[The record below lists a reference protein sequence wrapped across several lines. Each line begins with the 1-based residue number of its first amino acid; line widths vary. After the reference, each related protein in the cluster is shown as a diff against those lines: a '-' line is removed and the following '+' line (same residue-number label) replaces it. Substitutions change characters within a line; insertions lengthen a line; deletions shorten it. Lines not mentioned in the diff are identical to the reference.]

1 MASSQASQSL
11 KKKDNIIDGRLFSRS
26 TVLDRIKSETEDVD
40 TMEDIISRLEQQNLH
55 RLGRTQTNVYDE
67 QIVEDFFRDASVKLF
82 SHNHGGGV
90 SKISATVKGVQ
101 ICLDSAL
108 LSTMFGLS
116 SKGLTMEEIE
126 TFGSEEL
133 LTAYWGLFTGKS
145 SNTDVHPSCNKK
157 KFCLPFMYLHD
168 FCCRIIENR
177 TGAFESCTNLRFRM
191 MIAIL
196 YGQLV
201 NWCQVVLKRLSE
213 EVLKPSSQ
221 KKSFGLLLNNI
232 LSKSGVPQSRNAKKI
247 GSGKFIGGSKPT
259 AFNRA
264 GPFANR
270 PFLRTMP
277 TLKKELE
284 RSTAGEESSKKR
296 KRSISDSMSSLTE
309 KKKQK
314 KAAKPTAQPADQQA
328 QSATT
333 VEAQSASAP
342 VPPEQTANMDDHHIF
357 AGLANL
363 NESTA
368 HLESIISSPV
378 RAPIPEQDPDLTRVP
393 SPIRIPSPNRVPTP
407 VRDPSPIQAPTP
419 VEDPNPTV
427 NPIPVRS
434 PSPHDSSFSEQIEQA
449 FARFVK
455 WKSYRTAPYDILL
468 SWHELRDEEQF
479 VLEVTDSKDILL
491 LLQWDNLQCKE
502 LIFSH
507 YLDQNS
513 RLNEQGQARTV
524 PPVQPSA
531 AHEESSQAI
540 PHEDSGPLPE
550 QATAERQQDPTP
562 VTLSSEPEELHHP
575 AASSSSSTRLPDSPR
590 TKARKEQLNSL
601 GRQSVFLQDAVET
614 LCNVGKEMDWLNLTA
629 KEEMESVKGEL
640 FRIAEVLR
648 TLPQD
653 LKEAFATF
661 EQLEEQNLLEEQSKL
676 RVVESKTVAVLEH
689 TDSRISDHDA
699 KIKNMSKFI
708 ISLDE
713 KLAKFEEQ
721 QENVLKVLRHI
732 DHTVSELN
740 ARKGENEDNHDANR
754 ESARR
759 SQDHGSRSEHE
770 SSRMSSSRH

>member
-11 KKKDNIIDGRLFSRS
+11 KKRDHIIDGRLFSRS
-26 TVLDRIKSETEDVD
+26 IVLDRIKSETEDVD
-40 TMEDIISRLEQQNLH
+40 TMEDIISKLEQQNLP
-55 RLGRTQTNVYDE
+55 RLGRTQTNFYDE
-67 QIVEDFFRDASVKLF
+67 QIVEDFFRDALVKLF

-90 SKISATVKGVQ
+90 SKISATVKAVQ
-101 ICLDSAL
+101 ICLDTAL
-108 LSTMFGLS
+108 LSTMFGLP
-116 SKGLTMEEIE
+116 SKGLTMEEVE

-133 LTAYWGLFTGKS
+133 LTAYWGLFTGKI

-196 YGQLV
+196 YGQPV

-232 LSKSGVPQSRNAKKI
+232 LSKSGVPQSRNAKNI
-247 GSGKFIGGSKPT
+247 GSGKYIGGSKPT

-270 PFLRTMP
+270 PFLSTMP

-284 RSTAGEESSKKR
+284 RSAAREESSRKR
-296 KRSISDSMSSLTE
+296 KRSVSDSMSSLTE

-342 VPPEQTANMDDHHIF
+342 VPPEQTANMNDHHIF

-363 NESTA
+363 NESAA

-407 VRDPSPIQAPTP
+407 VRDPSPIQAPIP
-419 VEDPNPTV
+419 VEDPNPTA

-434 PSPHDSSFSEQIEQA
+434 PSPQVPSFSEQIEQA

-468 SWHELRDEEQF
+468 SWPELRDEEQF
-479 VLEVTDSKDILL
+479 VLEVTDSKGILL
-491 LLQWDNLQCKE
+491 LLQWDNQHCKE

-507 YLDQNS
+507 YHDLNS

-524 PPVQPSA
+524 PP
-531 AHEESSQAI
+531 
-540 PHEDSGPLPE
+540 
-550 QATAERQQDPTP
+550 ATAERQQDPTP

-575 AASSSSSTRLPDSPR
+575 VASSSSTRLPDSPR
-590 TKARKEQLNSL
+590 TKARKEHLNSL
-601 GRQSVFLQDAVET
+601 GRQSIFLQDAVET
-614 LCNVGKEMDWLNLTA
+614 LYNVGKEMDWLNLTA

-640 FRIAEVLR
+640 FRIAEVFR

-661 EQLEEQNLLEEQSKL
+661 EQLEEQNLLEEQLKL
-676 RVVESKTVAVLEH
+676 RVVESKTVAVLEY
-689 TDSRISDHDA
+689 TDS
-699 KIKNMSKFI
+699 
-708 ISLDE
+708 
-713 KLAKFEEQ
+713 
-721 QENVLKVLRHI
+721 
-732 DHTVSELN
+732 
-740 ARKGENEDNHDANR
+740 
-754 ESARR
+754 
-759 SQDHGSRSEHE
+759 
-770 SSRMSSSRH
+770 

>member
-11 KKKDNIIDGRLFSRS
+11 KKRDHIIDGRLFSRS
-26 TVLDRIKSETEDVD
+26 TVLDRIQSESEDVD
-40 TMEDIISRLEQQNLH
+40 TMEAIISKLEHQNLH
-55 RLGRTQTNVYDE
+55 RLGRTQTNLYDE
-67 QIVEDFFRDASVKLF
+67 EIVEDFFRDASVKLF
-82 SHNHGGGV
+82 SRNHGGGV
-90 SKISATVKGVQ
+90 SEVSATVKGVQ
-101 ICLDSAL
+101 ICINSAL
-108 LSTMFGLS
+108 LSTMFGLP
-116 SKGLTMEEIE
+116 SKGLTMEELE

-133 LTAYWGLFTGKS
+133 LAAYWGLFTGKS

-177 TGAFESCTNLRFRM
+177 TGAFESCTNLRFGM

-196 YGQLV
+196 YGQKV
-201 NWCQVVLKRLSE
+201 NWCQIVLKRLSE
-213 EVLKPSSQ
+213 EVMKSSSQ

-232 LSKSGVPQSRNAKKI
+232 LSRSGVPQSRNAKKI
-247 GSGKFIGGSKPT
+247 GSGKYIGGFKPT

-264 GPFANR
+264 GLFANR
-270 PFLRTMP
+270 PFLSRMP
-277 TLKKELE
+277 TLKREQE
-284 RSTAGEESSKKR
+284 RSAAREESSRKR
-296 KRSISDSMSSLTE
+296 KRSVSDSMSSLTE

-314 KAAKPTAQPADQQA
+314 KTAKPTAQPADQQA
-328 QSATT
+328 QSATAKS
-333 VEAQSASAP
+333 VSAP
-342 VPPEQTANMDDHHIF
+342 VPPEQTANMSDHHIF

-363 NESTA
+363 DESAA

-393 SPIRIPSPNRVPTP
+393 SPIRNPSPNRVPTP
-407 VRDPSPIQAPTP
+407 VRDPSPIQAPIP
-419 VEDPNPTV
+419 VEDPNPTA
-427 NPIPVRS
+427 NPIP
-434 PSPHDSSFSEQIEQA
+434 
-449 FARFVK
+449 
-455 WKSYRTAPYDILL
+455 
-468 SWHELRDEEQF
+468 LRDEEQF
-479 VLEVTDSKDILL
+479 VLEITDSKDILL
-491 LLQWDNLQCKE
+491 LIQWDNQQCKE

-531 AHEESSQAI
+531 AHGESSRAI

-562 VTLSSEPEELHHP
+562 VTLSSDSEELQH
-575 AASSSSSTRLPDSPR
+575 ATASSSTRNPDSPR

-601 GRQSVFLQDAVET
+601 GRQSVFLQDAVEA
-614 LCNVGKEMDWLNLTA
+614 LYKVGKEMDWLNLTA

-640 FRIAEVLR
+640 FRIAEVFR

-653 LKEAFATF
+653 LKEAFAKF

-676 RVVESKTVAVLEH
+676 RVVESKTVAVLEY

-699 KIKNMSKFI
+699 KINDMAKFI
-708 ISLDE
+708 NSLDE

-721 QENVLKVLRHI
+721 QENVLKILRNI

-740 ARKGENEDNHDANR
+740 ARKGENEGNHDANR

-759 SQDHGSRSEHE
+759 IQDHGSRSEHE

>member
-108 LSTMFGLS
+108 LSTMFGIS

-196 YGQLV
+196 YGQPV

-284 RSTAGEESSKKR
+284 RSTAGEETSKKR
-296 KRSISDSMSSLTE
+296 KRSVSDSMSSLTE

-314 KAAKPTAQPADQQA
+314 KAAIPTAQPADQQA
-328 QSATT
+328 QSAST
-333 VEAQSASAP
+333 VEAQFASAP

-363 NESTA
+363 NESAA

-407 VRDPSPIQAPTP
+407 ERDPSPIQAPIP
-419 VEDPNPTV
+419 VEDPNPTA

-468 SWHELRDEEQF
+468 SWPELRDEEQF

-491 LLQWDNLQCKE
+491 L
-502 LIFSH
+502 
-507 YLDQNS
+507 
-513 RLNEQGQARTV
+513 LNEQGQARTV

-575 AASSSSSTRLPDSPR
+575 AASSSTTRLPDSPR

-614 LCNVGKEMDWLNLTA
+614 LYNVGKEMDWLNLTA

-676 RVVESKTVAVLEH
+676 RVAESKTVAVLEH

-699 KIKNMSKFI
+699 KIKNMAKFI

>member
-1 MASSQASQSL
+1 
-11 KKKDNIIDGRLFSRS
+11 
-26 TVLDRIKSETEDVD
+26 
-40 TMEDIISRLEQQNLH
+40 
-55 RLGRTQTNVYDE
+55 
-67 QIVEDFFRDASVKLF
+67 
-82 SHNHGGGV
+82 
-90 SKISATVKGVQ
+90 
-101 ICLDSAL
+101 
-108 LSTMFGLS
+108 
-116 SKGLTMEEIE
+116 
-126 TFGSEEL
+126 
-133 LTAYWGLFTGKS
+133 
-145 SNTDVHPSCNKK
+145 
-157 KFCLPFMYLHD
+157 
-168 FCCRIIENR
+168 
-177 TGAFESCTNLRFRM
+177 
-191 MIAIL
+191 
-196 YGQLV
+196 
-201 NWCQVVLKRLSE
+201 
-213 EVLKPSSQ
+213 
-221 KKSFGLLLNNI
+221 
-232 LSKSGVPQSRNAKKI
+232 
-247 GSGKFIGGSKPT
+247 
-259 AFNRA
+259 
-264 GPFANR
+264 
-270 PFLRTMP
+270 
-277 TLKKELE
+277 
-284 RSTAGEESSKKR
+284 
-296 KRSISDSMSSLTE
+296 
-309 KKKQK
+309 
-314 KAAKPTAQPADQQA
+314 
-328 QSATT
+328 
-333 VEAQSASAP
+333 
-342 VPPEQTANMDDHHIF
+342 MDDHHIF

-363 NESTA
+363 NESAA

-407 VRDPSPIQAPTP
+407 VRDPSPIQAPIP
-419 VEDPNPTV
+419 VEDPNPTA

-434 PSPHDSSFSEQIEQA
+434 PSLQVSSFSEQIEQA

-491 LLQWDNLQCKE
+491 LLQWDNLHCKE

-575 AASSSSSTRLPDSPR
+575 AASSSSTRLPDSPR
-590 TKARKEQLNSL
+590 TKARKEHLNSL
-601 GRQSVFLQDAVET
+601 GRQSVFLQDVVET
-614 LCNVGKEMDWLNLTA
+614 LYNVGKEMDWLNLTA

-640 FRIAEVLR
+640 FRIAEVFR

-699 KIKNMSKFI
+699 KIKDMSKFI

-721 QENVLKVLRHI
+721 QENVLKVLRNI

>member
-1 MASSQASQSL
+1 MASSQVSQSL
-11 KKKDNIIDGRLFSRS
+11 KKKDNIIDGRLFSKS

-196 YGQLV
+196 YGQPV

-247 GSGKFIGGSKPT
+247 GSRKFIGGSKPT

-296 KRSISDSMSSLTE
+296 KRSVSDSMSSLTE

-333 VEAQSASAP
+333 FEAQSASAP

-363 NESTA
+363 NESAA

-407 VRDPSPIQAPTP
+407 ERDPSPIQAPIP
-419 VEDPNPTV
+419 VEDPNPTA

-434 PSPHDSSFSEQIEQA
+434 PSPLDSSFSEQIEQA

-468 SWHELRDEEQF
+468 SWPELRNEEQF

-507 YLDQNS
+507 YLDQDS
-513 RLNEQGQARTV
+513 RLNEQGQARNV

-531 AHEESSQAI
+531 AHEESFQAI

-575 AASSSSSTRLPDSPR
+575 AASSSTTRLPDSPR

-614 LCNVGKEMDWLNLTA
+614 LYNVGKEMDWLNLTA

-653 LKEAFATF
+653 LKEAFGTF

-676 RVVESKTVAVLEH
+676 RVAESKTVAVLEH

-699 KIKNMSKFI
+699 KIKNMAKFI

-740 ARKGENEDNHDANR
+740 ARKGENEDYHDANR

>member
-1 MASSQASQSL
+1 MASSQASQSQ
-11 KKKDNIIDGRLFSRS
+11 KKRDHIIDGRLFSRS

-55 RLGRTQTNVYDE
+55 RLGRTQTNFYDE

-108 LSTMFGLS
+108 LSTMFGLP
-116 SKGLTMEEIE
+116 SKGLTMEEVE
-126 TFGSEEL
+126 TFGSEKL

-196 YGQLV
+196 YGQPV

-213 EVLKPSSQ
+213 EVLKPPSQ

-247 GSGKFIGGSKPT
+247 GSGKYIGGSKPT
-259 AFNRA
+259 ASNRA

-270 PFLRTMP
+270 PFLSTMP

-284 RSTAGEESSKKR
+284 RSAAREESSRKR
-296 KRSISDSMSSLTE
+296 KRSVSDSMSSLTE

-314 KAAKPTAQPADQQA
+314 KAAKPTTQPADQQ
-328 QSATT
+328 
-333 VEAQSASAP
+333 
-342 VPPEQTANMDDHHIF
+342 QTANMDDHHIF

-363 NESTA
+363 NELAA
-368 HLESIISSPV
+368 HLKSIISSPV

-407 VRDPSPIQAPTP
+407 VRDPSLIQAPIP
-419 VEDPNPTV
+419 VEDPNPTA

-434 PSPHDSSFSEQIEQA
+434 PSLQVPSFSEQIEQA

-468 SWHELRDEEQF
+468 SWPELRDEEQF
-479 VLEVTDSKDILL
+479 VLKVTDSKDILL
-491 LLQWDNLQCKE
+491 LLQWDNLHCKE

-575 AASSSSSTRLPDSPR
+575 ASSSSTRLPDSPR

-601 GRQSVFLQDAVET
+601 GRQSVFLQDAVEA
-614 LCNVGKEMDWLNLTA
+614 LYNVGKEMDWLNLTA

-640 FRIAEVLR
+640 FRIAEVFR

-699 KIKNMSKFI
+699 KIKDMSKFI

-713 KLAKFEEQ
+713 KLAKFQEQ
-721 QENVLKVLRHI
+721 QENVLKVLRNI

>member
-1 MASSQASQSL
+1 
-11 KKKDNIIDGRLFSRS
+11 
-26 TVLDRIKSETEDVD
+26 
-40 TMEDIISRLEQQNLH
+40 
-55 RLGRTQTNVYDE
+55 
-67 QIVEDFFRDASVKLF
+67 
-82 SHNHGGGV
+82 
-90 SKISATVKGVQ
+90 
-101 ICLDSAL
+101 
-108 LSTMFGLS
+108 
-116 SKGLTMEEIE
+116 
-126 TFGSEEL
+126 
-133 LTAYWGLFTGKS
+133 
-145 SNTDVHPSCNKK
+145 
-157 KFCLPFMYLHD
+157 
-168 FCCRIIENR
+168 
-177 TGAFESCTNLRFRM
+177 
-191 MIAIL
+191 
-196 YGQLV
+196 
-201 NWCQVVLKRLSE
+201 
-213 EVLKPSSQ
+213 
-221 KKSFGLLLNNI
+221 
-232 LSKSGVPQSRNAKKI
+232 
-247 GSGKFIGGSKPT
+247 
-259 AFNRA
+259 
-264 GPFANR
+264 
-270 PFLRTMP
+270 
-277 TLKKELE
+277 
-284 RSTAGEESSKKR
+284 
-296 KRSISDSMSSLTE
+296 
-309 KKKQK
+309 
-314 KAAKPTAQPADQQA
+314 
-328 QSATT
+328 
-333 VEAQSASAP
+333 
-342 VPPEQTANMDDHHIF
+342 MDDHHIF
-357 AGLANL
+357 ARLANL
-363 NESTA
+363 NESAA

-407 VRDPSPIQAPTP
+407 VRDPSPIQAPIP
-419 VEDPNPTV
+419 VEDPNPTA

-434 PSPHDSSFSEQIEQA
+434 PSPQVPSFSELIEQA

-468 SWHELRDEEQF
+468 SWPELRDEEQF
-479 VLEVTDSKDILL
+479 VLE
-491 LLQWDNLQCKE
+491 
-502 LIFSH
+502 
-507 YLDQNS
+507 NS

-524 PPVQPSA
+524 PPVKPDA

-575 AASSSSSTRLPDSPR
+575 AASSSSTRLPDSPR

-614 LCNVGKEMDWLNLTA
+614 LYNVGKEMDWLNLTA

-640 FRIAEVLR
+640 FRIAEVFR

-699 KIKNMSKFI
+699 KIKDMAKFI

-721 QENVLKVLRHI
+721 QENVLKVLRNI

-740 ARKGENEDNHDANR
+740 ARKGENEGNHDANR

-770 SSRMSSSRH
+770 SSRMSFSRH

>member
-101 ICLDSAL
+101 IYLDSAL

-196 YGQLV
+196 YGQPV

-296 KRSISDSMSSLTE
+296 KRSVSDSMSSLTE

-333 VEAQSASAP
+333 FEAQSASAP

-363 NESTA
+363 NESAA

-407 VRDPSPIQAPTP
+407 ERDPSPIQAPIP
-419 VEDPNPTV
+419 VEDPNPTA

-434 PSPHDSSFSEQIEQA
+434 PSPLVPSFSEQIEQA

-468 SWHELRDEEQF
+468 SWPELRDEEQF
-479 VLEVTDSKDILL
+479 VLEVTDYKDILL

-507 YLDQNS
+507 YLDQDS

-562 VTLSSEPEELHHP
+562 VTLSSEELHHP
-575 AASSSSSTRLPDSPR
+575 AASSSTTRLPDSPR

-614 LCNVGKEMDWLNLTA
+614 LYNVGKEMDWLNLTA

-676 RVVESKTVAVLEH
+676 RVAESKTVVVLEH

-699 KIKNMSKFI
+699 KIKNMAKFI

-740 ARKGENEDNHDANR
+740 ARKGENEDYHDANR

>member
-55 RLGRTQTNVYDE
+55 RLGRTQTNFYDE

-157 KFCLPFMYLHD
+157 KFCLPFLYLHD

-196 YGQLV
+196 YGQPV

-232 LSKSGVPQSRNAKKI
+232 LSKSGVPQSRNAKRI

-284 RSTAGEESSKKR
+284 RSAAGEESSRKR
-296 KRSISDSMSSLTE
+296 KRSVSESMSSLTE

-333 VEAQSASAP
+333 IEAQSASAP
-342 VPPEQTANMDDHHIF
+342 VPPEQTTNMDDHHIF

-363 NESTA
+363 NESAA

-419 VEDPNPTV
+419 VEDPNPTA

-491 LLQWDNLQCKE
+491 LL
-502 LIFSH
+502 
-507 YLDQNS
+507 
-513 RLNEQGQARTV
+513 NEQGQARTV
-524 PPVQPSA
+524 PPVQPNA

-575 AASSSSSTRLPDSPR
+575 ASSSSTRLPDSPR

-614 LCNVGKEMDWLNLTA
+614 LYNVGKEMDWLNLTA

-759 SQDHGSRSEHE
+759 SQDHGSRSDHE

>member
-1 MASSQASQSL
+1 MASSQASQSQ
-11 KKKDNIIDGRLFSRS
+11 KKGDHIIDGRLFSRS
-26 TVLDRIKSETEDVD
+26 IILDRIQSETEDAD
-40 TMEDIISRLEQQNLH
+40 TMENIISRLEQQNLH
-55 RLGRTQTNVYDE
+55 RLGRTQTNFYDE

-82 SHNHGGGV
+82 SQNHGGGV

-101 ICLDSAL
+101 ICLDSTL
-108 LSTMFGLS
+108 LSTMFGLP

-196 YGQLV
+196 YGQPV

-247 GSGKFIGGSKPT
+247 GSGKFLGGSKPT

-270 PFLRTMP
+270 PFLSTMP
-277 TLKKELE
+277 TLKRELE
-284 RSTAGEESSKKR
+284 RTAAREESSRKR
-296 KRSISDSMSSLTE
+296 KRSASDSMSSLTE

-314 KAAKPTAQPADQQA
+314 KTAKPTAQPTEQQA

-333 VEAQSASAP
+333 AQSSSAS
-342 VPPEQTANMDDHHIF
+342 VPPEQTANMDDHIF

-363 NESTA
+363 NESAA

-393 SPIRIPSPNRVPTP
+393 SPIRVPSPNRVPTP
-407 VRDPSPIQAPTP
+407 ARDPSPIQAPIP
-419 VEDPNPTV
+419 VEDPIPTV

-434 PSPHDSSFSEQIEQA
+434 PSPQVPSLNDQIEQA
-449 FARFVK
+449 YARFLK
-455 WKSYRTAPYDILL
+455 WKSYRTTPYDVLL
-468 SWHELRDEEQF
+468 SWPELRDEEQF
-479 VLEVTDSKDILL
+479 VLEVTDSRDILL
-491 LLQWDNLQCKE
+491 LLQWDNQNCKE

-507 YLDQNS
+507 YLDQN
-513 RLNEQGQARTV
+513 EQGQARTV
-524 PPVQPSA
+524 PPVQTNA
-531 AHEESSQAI
+531 ANGESSQAI

-562 VTLSSEPEELHHP
+562 VTLSSEPEEIHHP
-575 AASSSSSTRLPDSPR
+575 ATSSSNRTPDSPR
-590 TKARKEQLNSL
+590 TQARKEQLNSL

-614 LCNVGKEMDWLNLTA
+614 LYNVGKEMDWLNLTA
-629 KEEMESVKGEL
+629 KEEMEGVKGEL
-640 FRIAEVLR
+640 LKIAEVMR

-653 LKEAFATF
+653 LKEAFAKF

-676 RVVESKTVAVLEH
+676 RVAESKTVAVLEI

-699 KIKNMSKFI
+699 KIKEMAKFI
-708 ISLDE
+708 NSLEE

-740 ARKGENEDNHDANR
+740 ARKGENEGDHD
-754 ESARR
+754 
-759 SQDHGSRSEHE
+759 D
-770 SSRMSSSRH
+770 

>member
-26 TVLDRIKSETEDVD
+26 TVLDRIKSEIEDVD

-55 RLGRTQTNVYDE
+55 RLGRTQTNFYDE

-82 SHNHGGGV
+82 SQNHGGGV

-108 LSTMFGLS
+108 LSTMFGLP

-157 KFCLPFMYLHD
+157 NFCLPFMYLHD

-196 YGQLV
+196 YGQPV

-270 PFLRTMP
+270 PFLSTMP
-277 TLKKELE
+277 TLKRELE
-284 RSTAGEESSKKR
+284 RSAAREESSRKR
-296 KRSISDSMSSLTE
+296 KRSVSDSMSSLTE

-314 KAAKPTAQPADQQA
+314 KAAKPTAQPADQQ
-328 QSATT
+328 
-333 VEAQSASAP
+333 
-342 VPPEQTANMDDHHIF
+342 QTANMDDHIF

-363 NESTA
+363 NESAA

-393 SPIRIPSPNRVPTP
+393 SPIRIPSPNRAPTP
-407 VRDPSPIQAPTP
+407 VRDPSPIQAPIP
-419 VEDPNPTV
+419 VEDPNPTA
-427 NPIPVRS
+427 NPISVRS
-434 PSPHDSSFSEQIEQA
+434 PSPQVPSFSEQIEQA

-468 SWHELRDEEQF
+468 SWPELRDEEQF
-479 VLEVTDSKDILL
+479 VLEVTDSKDILP
-491 LLQWDNLQCKE
+491 LLQWDNQQCKE

-524 PPVQPSA
+524 PPVQPNA
-531 AHEESSQAI
+531 AHGESSQAI

-550 QATAERQQDPTP
+550 QATAERQQDSTP

-575 AASSSSSTRLPDSPR
+575 AASSSSTRIPDSPR

-614 LCNVGKEMDWLNLTA
+614 LYNVGKEMDWLNLTA

-640 FRIAEVLR
+640 FRIAEVIR

-653 LKEAFATF
+653 LKEAFAKF

-689 TDSRISDHDA
+689 TDLRISDHDA
-699 KIKNMSKFI
+699 KIKDMAKFI

-740 ARKGENEDNHDANR
+740 ARKGENEGNHDANR

>member
-11 KKKDNIIDGRLFSRS
+11 KKRDHIIDGRLFSRS
-26 TVLDRIKSETEDVD
+26 IVLDRIKSETEDVD
-40 TMEDIISRLEQQNLH
+40 TMEDIISKLEQQNLH
-55 RLGRTQTNVYDE
+55 RLGRTQTNFYDE

-101 ICLDSAL
+101 ICLDTAL
-108 LSTMFGLS
+108 LSTMFGLP
-116 SKGLTMEEIE
+116 SKGLTMEEVE
-126 TFGSEEL
+126 TFSSEEL

-196 YGQLV
+196 YGQPV

-247 GSGKFIGGSKPT
+247 GSGKYLGGSKPT
-259 AFNRA
+259 AFNQA

-270 PFLRTMP
+270 PFLSTMP

-284 RSTAGEESSKKR
+284 RSTAREESSRKR
-296 KRSISDSMSSLTE
+296 KRSVSDSMSSLTE

-314 KAAKPTAQPADQQA
+314 KAAKPTAQPADQQ
-328 QSATT
+328 
-333 VEAQSASAP
+333 
-342 VPPEQTANMDDHHIF
+342 
-357 AGLANL
+357 
-363 NESTA
+363 
-368 HLESIISSPV
+368 SIISSPV

-407 VRDPSPIQAPTP
+407 VRDPSPIQAPIP
-419 VEDPNPTV
+419 VEDPNPTA

-434 PSPHDSSFSEQIEQA
+434 PSPPVPSFSEQIEQA

-468 SWHELRDEEQF
+468 SWPELRDEEQF

-491 LLQWDNLQCKE
+491 LLQWDNEHCKE

-531 AHEESSQAI
+531 AHGESSQAI

-575 AASSSSSTRLPDSPR
+575 AASSSSTRLPDSPR

-614 LCNVGKEMDWLNLTA
+614 LYNVGKEMDWLNLTA

-640 FRIAEVLR
+640 FRIAEVFR

-661 EQLEEQNLLEEQSKL
+661 EQLEEQNLLEEQ
-676 RVVESKTVAVLEH
+676 
-689 TDSRISDHDA
+689 
-699 KIKNMSKFI
+699 
-708 ISLDE
+708 
-713 KLAKFEEQ
+713 
-721 QENVLKVLRHI
+721 
-732 DHTVSELN
+732 
-740 ARKGENEDNHDANR
+740 
-754 ESARR
+754 
-759 SQDHGSRSEHE
+759 
-770 SSRMSSSRH
+770 

>member
-101 ICLDSAL
+101 IYLDSAL

-196 YGQLV
+196 YGQPV

-284 RSTAGEESSKKR
+284 RSTVGEESSKKR
-296 KRSISDSMSSLTE
+296 KRSVSDSMSSLTE
-309 KKKQK
+309 KKQQK

-333 VEAQSASAP
+333 FEAQSASAP

-363 NESTA
+363 NESAA

-407 VRDPSPIQAPTP
+407 ERDPSPIQAPIP
-419 VEDPNPTV
+419 VEDPNPTA

-434 PSPHDSSFSEQIEQA
+434 PSPLVPSFSEQIEQA

-468 SWHELRDEEQF
+468 SWPELRDEEQF
-479 VLEVTDSKDILL
+479 VLEITDSKDILL

-507 YLDQNS
+507 YLDQDS

-575 AASSSSSTRLPDSPR
+575 AASSSTTRLPDSPR

-614 LCNVGKEMDWLNLTA
+614 LYNVGKKMDWMNLTA

-676 RVVESKTVAVLEH
+676 RVAESKTVAVLEH

-699 KIKNMSKFI
+699 KIKNMAKFI

-740 ARKGENEDNHDANR
+740 ARKGENEDYHDANR

>member
-1 MASSQASQSL
+1 MASSQASQSQ
-11 KKKDNIIDGRLFSRS
+11 KKGDHIIDGRLFSRS
-26 TVLDRIKSETEDVD
+26 TVLERIYSETEDVHI
-40 TMEDIISRLEQQNLH
+40 MEDIISKLEQQNLH
-55 RLGRTQTNVYDE
+55 HLGRSQTDFYDE

-82 SHNHGGGV
+82 SRNHGGGV

-101 ICLDSAL
+101 ICVDNDL
-108 LSTMFGLS
+108 LTTMFGLP
-116 SKGLTMEEIE
+116 SKGLTMEELE
-126 TFGSEEL
+126 SFGSEEI

-145 SNTDVHPSCNKK
+145 TNTDVHPSCNKK
-157 KFCLPFMYLHD
+157 NFCLPFLYLHD

-196 YGQLV
+196 YGQPV

-232 LSKSGVPQSRNAKKI
+232 LSRSGVPQSRNAKKI
-247 GSGKFIGGSKPT
+247 GSGKYIGGSKPT
-259 AFNRA
+259 TFNRA

-270 PFLRTMP
+270 PFLSTMP
-277 TLKKELE
+277 TLKRDQE
-284 RSTAGEESSKKR
+284 RSATEESTRKR
-296 KRSISDSMSSLTE
+296 KRSASDSMPSLTE

-328 QSATT
+328 QSAIN

-342 VPPEQTANMDDHHIF
+342 VPPEQTANIDEHHIF

-363 NESTA
+363 DESAA
-368 HLESIISSPV
+368 HLESITSSPV

-393 SPIRIPSPNRVPTP
+393 SPIRVPSPNRAPSP
-407 VRDPSPIQAPTP
+407 VRDPSPIQAPIP
-419 VEDPNPTV
+419 VEDPNPTA

-434 PSPHDSSFSEQIEQA
+434 PSPQVPSFSNQIEQA
-449 FARFVK
+449 IARFVK
-455 WKSYRTAPYDILL
+455 WKSYRTAPCDILL
-468 SWHELRDEEQF
+468 SWPELKDEEQF
-479 VLEVTDSKDILL
+479 VLEVTDAKDISL
-491 LLQWDNLQCKE
+491 LLQWDNQHCEE

-507 YLDQNS
+507 FCDQHS
-513 RLNEQGQARTV
+513 RLNEQGQARTT
-524 PPVQPSA
+524 PPVQPNA
-531 AHEESSQAI
+531 ANGESSRSI

-562 VTLSSEPEELHHP
+562 VTLSSDSEESHHP
-575 AASSSSSTRLPDSPR
+575 AASSSTRLPDSPR
-590 TKARKEQLNSL
+590 AQARKEQLNSL
-601 GRQSVFLQDAVET
+601 GRQSVFLQDAVEA
-614 LCNVGKEMDWLNLTA
+614 LYNVGKEMDWLNLTA

-640 FRIAEVLR
+640 FKIAEVMR

-653 LKEAFATF
+653 LKEAFAKF
-661 EQLEEQNLLEEQSKL
+661 EQLEEQTLLEEQSKL
-676 RVVESKTVAVLEH
+676 RVVESKTVAVLEYN
-689 TDSRISDHDA
+689 DSRISDHDA
-699 KIKNMSKFI
+699 KIKDMAKFI
-708 ISLDE
+708 NSLDE

-740 ARKGENEDNHDANR
+740 ARKGENEGDHDV
-754 ESARR
+754 
-759 SQDHGSRSEHE
+759 
-770 SSRMSSSRH
+770 

>member
-67 QIVEDFFRDASVKLF
+67 QIVEDFFHDASVKLF

-196 YGQLV
+196 YGQPV

-296 KRSISDSMSSLTE
+296 KRSVSDSMSSLTE

-333 VEAQSASAP
+333 FEAQSASAP

-363 NESTA
+363 NESAA
-368 HLESIISSPV
+368 HLESI
-378 RAPIPEQDPDLTRVP
+378 
-393 SPIRIPSPNRVPTP
+393 IPSPNRVPTP
-407 VRDPSPIQAPTP
+407 ERDPSPIQAPIP
-419 VEDPNPTV
+419 VEDPNPTA

-434 PSPHDSSFSEQIEQA
+434 PSPLDSSFSEQIEQA

-468 SWHELRDEEQF
+468 SWPELRNEEQF

-507 YLDQNS
+507 YLDQDS

-575 AASSSSSTRLPDSPR
+575 AASSSTTRLPDSPR

-614 LCNVGKEMDWLNLTA
+614 LYNVGKEMDWLNLTA
-629 KEEMESVKGEL
+629 KEEMENVKGEL

-676 RVVESKTVAVLEH
+676 RVAESKTVAVLEH

-699 KIKNMSKFI
+699 KIQNMAKFI

-740 ARKGENEDNHDANR
+740 ARKGENEDYHDANR

>member
-67 QIVEDFFRDASVKLF
+67 QIVEDFFHDASVKLF

-196 YGQLV
+196 YGQPV

-296 KRSISDSMSSLTE
+296 KRSVSDSMSSLTE

-314 KAAKPTAQPADQQA
+314 KVAKPTAQPADQQA

-333 VEAQSASAP
+333 FEAQSASAP

-363 NESTA
+363 NESAA

-393 SPIRIPSPNRVPTP
+393 SLLESHLPTGSQPLRGILLRYRLPYLLKIQILQRIP
-407 VRDPSPIQAPTP
+407 
-419 VEDPNPTV
+419 
-427 NPIPVRS
+427 
-434 PSPHDSSFSEQIEQA
+434 FL
-449 FARFVK
+449 FVK

-468 SWHELRDEEQF
+468 SWPELRNEEQF

-507 YLDQNS
+507 YLDQDS

-575 AASSSSSTRLPDSPR
+575 AASSSTTRLPDSPR

-614 LCNVGKEMDWLNLTA
+614 LYNVGKEMDWLNLTA
-629 KEEMESVKGEL
+629 KEEMENVKGEL

-648 TLPQD
+648 TLLQD

-676 RVVESKTVAVLEH
+676 RVAESKTVAVLEH

-699 KIKNMSKFI
+699 KIQNMAKFI

-713 KLAKFEEQ
+713 NLAKFEEQ

-740 ARKGENEDNHDANR
+740 ARKGENEDYHDANR

>member
-1 MASSQASQSL
+1 MASSQASQSQ
-11 KKKDNIIDGRLFSRS
+11 KKRDHIIDGRLFSRS
-26 TVLDRIKSETEDVD
+26 TVLDRIKFETEDVD

-55 RLGRTQTNVYDE
+55 RLGRTQTNFYDE

-90 SKISATVKGVQ
+90 SKISATVRGVQ

-108 LSTMFGLS
+108 LSTMFGLP
-116 SKGLTMEEIE
+116 SKGLTMEEVE

-196 YGQLV
+196 YGQPV

-247 GSGKFIGGSKPT
+247 GSGKYIGGSKPT

-270 PFLRTMP
+270 PFLSTMP

-284 RSTAGEESSKKR
+284 RSAAREESSRKR
-296 KRSISDSMSSLTE
+296 KRSVSDSMSSLTE

-333 VEAQSASAP
+333 VETQSASAP

-363 NESTA
+363 NESAA

-407 VRDPSPIQAPTP
+407 VRDPSPIQAPIP
-419 VEDPNPTV
+419 VEDPNPTA

-434 PSPHDSSFSEQIEQA
+434 PSPQVPSFSEQIEQA

-468 SWHELRDEEQF
+468 SWPKLRDEEQF
-479 VLEVTDSKDILL
+479 VLKVTDSKDIFL
-491 LLQWDNLQCKE
+491 LLQWDNLHCKE
-502 LIFSH
+502 LIFNH

-524 PPVQPSA
+524 PLVQPKA

-550 QATAERQQDPTP
+550 QATTERQQDPTP

-575 AASSSSSTRLPDSPR
+575 AASSSSTRLPDSPR

-614 LCNVGKEMDWLNLTA
+614 LYNVGKEMDWLNLTA

-640 FRIAEVLR
+640 FRIAEVFR

-676 RVVESKTVAVLEH
+676 RIVESKTVAVLEH

-699 KIKNMSKFI
+699 KIKDMAKFI

-721 QENVLKVLRHI
+721 QENVLKVLRNI

-740 ARKGENEDNHDANR
+740 ARKGENEGNHDANR

>member
-55 RLGRTQTNVYDE
+55 RLGRTQTNFYDE

-116 SKGLTMEEIE
+116 SKGLTMEEVE

-133 LTAYWGLFTGKS
+133 LTTYWGLFTGKS

-196 YGQLV
+196 YGQPV

-213 EVLKPSSQ
+213 EVMKPSSQ

-232 LSKSGVPQSRNAKKI
+232 LSKSGLPQSRNAKRI

-259 AFNRA
+259 TFNRA

-284 RSTAGEESSKKR
+284 RSTARDESSRKR
-296 KRSISDSMSSLTE
+296 KRSVSDSMSSLTE

-314 KAAKPTAQPADQQA
+314 KATKPTVQPADQQA

-333 VEAQSASAP
+333 VETPSASAP
-342 VPPEQTANMDDHHIF
+342 VPPEQTANIDDHHIF

-363 NESTA
+363 DESAA

-393 SPIRIPSPNRVPTP
+393 SPIRIPSPNRVSTP
-407 VRDPSPIQAPTP
+407 VRDPSPIQAPIP
-419 VEDPNPTV
+419 VEDPNPTA

-434 PSPHDSSFSEQIEQA
+434 PSPQVPSFSEQIEQA

-468 SWHELRDEEQF
+468 SCPELRDEEQF
-479 VLEVTDSKDILL
+479 VLEVTDSNDILL
-491 LLQWDNLQCKE
+491 LLQWDNQQCKE

-507 YLDQNS
+507 YLDQNL

-531 AHEESSQAI
+531 AHGESSRAI

-562 VTLSSEPEELHHP
+562 VTLSSEPEELHH
-575 AASSSSSTRLPDSPR
+575 AAASSSTRLPDSPR
-590 TKARKEQLNSL
+590 TQARKEQLNSL

-614 LCNVGKEMDWLNLTA
+614 LYNVGKEMDWLNLTA

-640 FRIAEVLR
+640 FRIAEVFR

>member
-1 MASSQASQSL
+1 MASSQASQSQ
-11 KKKDNIIDGRLFSRS
+11 KKRDHIIDGRLFSRS
-26 TVLDRIKSETEDVD
+26 TVLDIIKSETGDVD
-40 TMEDIISRLEQQNLH
+40 TMEDIISKLEQQNLH
-55 RLGRTQTNVYDE
+55 RLGRTQTNFYDE

-90 SKISATVKGVQ
+90 SKIYATVKGVQ

-108 LSTMFGLS
+108 LSTMFGLP
-116 SKGLTMEEIE
+116 SKGLTMEEVE

-196 YGQLV
+196 YGQPV
-201 NWCQVVLKRLSE
+201 TWCQVVLKRLSE

-247 GSGKFIGGSKPT
+247 GSGKYIGGSKPT
-259 AFNRA
+259 GFNRA

-270 PFLRTMP
+270 PFLSTMP

-284 RSTAGEESSKKR
+284 RSAAREESSRKR
-296 KRSISDSMSSLTE
+296 KRSVSDCMSSLTE

-333 VEAQSASAP
+333 VETQSASAP
-342 VPPEQTANMDDHHIF
+342 VPPEQTANMDVHHIF

-363 NESTA
+363 NESAA

-407 VRDPSPIQAPTP
+407 ARDPSPIQAPIP
-419 VEDPNPTV
+419 VEDPNPTA

-434 PSPHDSSFSEQIEQA
+434 PSLQVPSFSEQIEQA

-468 SWHELRDEEQF
+468 S
-479 VLEVTDSKDILL
+479 
-491 LLQWDNLQCKE
+491 C
-502 LIFSH
+502 H

-513 RLNEQGQARTV
+513 RLNEQGQARTI

-531 AHEESSQAI
+531 AHGESSQAI

-575 AASSSSSTRLPDSPR
+575 AASSSSTRLPDSPR

-614 LCNVGKEMDWLNLTA
+614 LYNVGKEMDWLNLTA
-629 KEEMESVKGEL
+629 KEEMESVKGEI
-640 FRIAEVLR
+640 FIIAEVFR

-699 KIKNMSKFI
+699 KINDMSKFI

-721 QENVLKVLRHI
+721 QENVLKVLRNI

-740 ARKGENEDNHDANR
+740 ARKGENEGNHDANR

>member
-11 KKKDNIIDGRLFSRS
+11 NKKDNIIDGRLFSRS

-126 TFGSEEL
+126 IFGSEEL

-196 YGQLV
+196 YGQPV

-284 RSTAGEESSKKR
+284 RSTAGEEASKKR
-296 KRSISDSMSSLTE
+296 KRSVSDSMSSLTE

-363 NESTA
+363 NESAA

-407 VRDPSPIQAPTP
+407 VRDPSPIQAPIP
-419 VEDPNPTV
+419 VEDQNPTA
-427 NPIPVRS
+427 NPIPVKS

-468 SWHELRDEEQF
+468 SWHELRDWKTQRIA
-479 VLEVTDSKDILL
+479 S
-491 LLQWDNLQCKE
+491 
-502 LIFSH
+502 
-507 YLDQNS
+507 S
-513 RLNEQGQARTV
+513 RRIIINNQAPR
-524 PPVQPSA
+524 
-531 AHEESSQAI
+531 
-540 PHEDSGPLPE
+540 
-550 QATAERQQDPTP
+550 
-562 VTLSSEPEELHHP
+562 LSSNKSQEGT
-575 AASSSSSTRLPDSPR
+575 AQFSGTTVCIS
-590 TKARKEQLNSL
+590 
-601 GRQSVFLQDAVET
+601 QDAVET
-614 LCNVGKEMDWLNLTA
+614 LYNVGKEMDWLNLTA

-640 FRIAEVLR
+640 FKIAEVLR

>member
-11 KKKDNIIDGRLFSRS
+11 KKKDHIIDGRLFSRS

-40 TMEDIISRLEQQNLH
+40 TMEDIISKLEQQNLH
-55 RLGRTQTNVYDE
+55 RLGRTQTNFYDE

-108 LSTMFGLS
+108 LSTMFGLP
-116 SKGLTMEEIE
+116 SKGLTMEEVE

-196 YGQLV
+196 YGQPV

-213 EVLKPSSQ
+213 EVLKPPSQ

-232 LSKSGVPQSRNAKKI
+232 LSK
-247 GSGKFIGGSKPT
+247 T
-259 AFNRA
+259 

-270 PFLRTMP
+270 PFLSTMP

-284 RSTAGEESSKKR
+284 RSAAREESSRKR
-296 KRSISDSMSSLTE
+296 KRSVSDSMSSLTE

-314 KAAKPTAQPADQQA
+314 KVAKPTAQPADQQA
-328 QSATT
+328 QSATI

-363 NESTA
+363 NESAA

-407 VRDPSPIQAPTP
+407 VRDPSPIQAPIP
-419 VEDPNPTV
+419 VEDPNPTA

-434 PSPHDSSFSEQIEQA
+434 PSLQVPSFSEQIEQA
-449 FARFVK
+449 FERFVK

-468 SWHELRDEEQF
+468 SWPELRDEEQF
-479 VLEVTDSKDILL
+479 VLKVTDSKDILL
-491 LLQWDNLQCKE
+491 LLQWDNLHCKE

-531 AHEESSQAI
+531 AHGESSQAI

-575 AASSSSSTRLPDSPR
+575 AASSSSTRLPDSPR

-614 LCNVGKEMDWLNLTA
+614 LYNVGKEMDWLNLTA

-640 FRIAEVLR
+640 FRIAKVFR

-676 RVVESKTVAVLEH
+676 RVVESKTVAVLEY
-689 TDSRISDHDA
+689 TDSRISDHDV
-699 KIKNMSKFI
+699 KIKDMAKFI

-721 QENVLKVLRHI
+721 QENVLKVLRNI

-740 ARKGENEDNHDANR
+740 ARKGENEGNHDANR

-759 SQDHGSRSEHE
+759 SQDHGSHSEHE

>member
-11 KKKDNIIDGRLFSRS
+11 KKRDHIIDGRLFSRS
-26 TVLDRIKSETEDVD
+26 TVLDRIQSETEDVD
-40 TMEDIISRLEQQNLH
+40 TMEAIISKLEHQNLH
-55 RLGRTQTNVYDE
+55 RLGRSQTNLYDE
-67 QIVEDFFRDASVKLF
+67 EIVEEFFRDASVKLF
-82 SHNHGGGV
+82 SRNHGGGV
-90 SKISATVKGVQ
+90 SEVSATVKGVQ
-101 ICLDSAL
+101 ICIDSAL
-108 LSTMFGLS
+108 LSTMFGLP
-116 SKGLTMEEIE
+116 SKGLTMEELE

-145 SNTDVHPSCNKK
+145 SNTDVYPSCNKK

-196 YGQLV
+196 YGQQV
-201 NWCQVVLKRLSE
+201 NWCQIVLKRLSE
-213 EVLKPSSQ
+213 EVMKPSSQ

-232 LSKSGVPQSRNAKKI
+232 LSRSGVPQSRNVKKI
-247 GSGKFIGGSKPT
+247 GSGKYIGGFKPT
-259 AFNRA
+259 FNRA
-264 GPFANR
+264 GLFANR
-270 PFLRTMP
+270 PFLSTMP
-277 TLKKELE
+277 TLKREQE
-284 RSTAGEESSKKR
+284 RTAAREESSRKR
-296 KRSISDSMSSLTE
+296 KRSVSDSMSSLTE

-314 KAAKPTAQPADQQA
+314 KTAKRTAQPADQQA
-328 QSATT
+328 QSAPS
-333 VEAQSASAP
+333 VETPSASAP
-342 VPPEQTANMDDHHIF
+342 VPPEQTANMSDHHIF

-363 NESTA
+363 DESAA
-368 HLESIISSPV
+368 HFESIISSPV

-407 VRDPSPIQAPTP
+407 VRDPSPIQAPIP
-419 VEDPNPTV
+419 VEDPNPTA

-434 PSPHDSSFSEQIEQA
+434 PSPVPSFSEQIEQA

-455 WKSYRTAPYDILL
+455 WKSYRTAPYDILF
-468 SWHELRDEEQF
+468 SWPELKDEEQF

-491 LLQWDNLQCKE
+491 LIQWDNQQCKE

-513 RLNEQGQARTV
+513 RLNEQGQARTI

-531 AHEESSQAI
+531 AHGESSRAI

-562 VTLSSEPEELHHP
+562 VTLSSDSEELHH
-575 AASSSSSTRLPDSPR
+575 AAASSSTRLPDSPR
-590 TKARKEQLNSL
+590 TQARKEQLNSL
-601 GRQSVFLQDAVET
+601 GRQSIFLQDAVEA
-614 LCNVGKEMDWLNLTA
+614 LYKVGKEMDWLNLTA
-629 KEEMESVKGEL
+629 KEEMESVKDEL
-640 FRIAEVLR
+640 VRIAEVFR

-653 LKEAFATF
+653 LKEAFAKF

-676 RVVESKTVAVLEH
+676 RVVESKTVAVLEY

-699 KIKNMSKFI
+699 KIHDMAKFI
-708 ISLDE
+708 NSLDE

-721 QENVLKVLRHI
+721 QENVLKVLRNI
-732 DHTVSELN
+732 DQTVSELN
-740 ARKGENEDNHDANR
+740 ARKGENEGNHDANR

-759 SQDHGSRSEHE
+759 SQEHE
-770 SSRMSSSRH
+770 SSRMSSSRR

>member
-11 KKKDNIIDGRLFSRS
+11 KKKDNIIDGCLFSRS

-40 TMEDIISRLEQQNLH
+40 TMEDIISRLKQQNLH

-126 TFGSEEL
+126 IFGSEEL

-177 TGAFESCTNLRFRM
+177 NGAFESCTNLRFRM

-196 YGQLV
+196 YGQPV

-296 KRSISDSMSSLTE
+296 KRSVSDSMSSLTK

-342 VPPEQTANMDDHHIF
+342 VPPEQTENMDDHHIF

-363 NESTA
+363 NESAA
-368 HLESIISSPV
+368 HLE
-378 RAPIPEQDPDLTRVP
+378 
-393 SPIRIPSPNRVPTP
+393 IPSPNRVPTP
-407 VRDPSPIQAPTP
+407 ERDPSPIQAPIP
-419 VEDPNPTV
+419 VEDPNPTA
-427 NPIPVRS
+427 NSIPVRS
-434 PSPHDSSFSEQIEQA
+434 PSPLVPSLSEQIEQA

-455 WKSYRTAPYDILL
+455 WKAYRTAPYDILL
-468 SWHELRDEEQF
+468 SWPELRDEEQF

-507 YLDQNS
+507 YLDQDS

-550 QATAERQQDPTP
+550 QATAERQQDTTP

-575 AASSSSSTRLPDSPR
+575 AASSSTTRLPDSPR

-601 GRQSVFLQDAVET
+601 GRQSVFLQDAVEP
-614 LCNVGKEMDWLNLTA
+614 LYNVGKEMDWLNLTA

-676 RVVESKTVAVLEH
+676 RVVESNTVAVLEH

-699 KIKNMSKFI
+699 KIKIMSKFI

-740 ARKGENEDNHDANR
+740 ARKGENKDNHDANR

>member
-11 KKKDNIIDGRLFSRS
+11 KKKDHIIDGRLFSRS
-26 TVLDRIKSETEDVD
+26 TGLDRIKSETEDVD

-55 RLGRTQTNVYDE
+55 RLGRTQTNFYDE

-116 SKGLTMEEIE
+116 SKGLTMEEVE

-191 MIAIL
+191 MIVIL
-196 YGQLV
+196 YGQPV

-247 GSGKFIGGSKPT
+247 GSGKYIGGSKPT

-277 TLKKELE
+277 TLKKGLE
-284 RSTAGEESSKKR
+284 RK
-296 KRSISDSMSSLTE
+296 

-314 KAAKPTAQPADQQA
+314 KAAKPTAPPADQQA

-363 NESTA
+363 NESAA

-378 RAPIPEQDPDLTRVP
+378 RTPIPEQDPDLTRVP
-393 SPIRIPSPNRVPTP
+393 SPIRIPSPNRVPTL
-407 VRDPSPIQAPTP
+407 VRDPSPIQAPIP
-419 VEDPNPTV
+419 VEDPNPTA

-434 PSPHDSSFSEQIEQA
+434 PSLQVPSFSEQIEQA

-507 YLDQNS
+507 YLDQDS

-575 AASSSSSTRLPDSPR
+575 AASSSSTRLPDSPR

-614 LCNVGKEMDWLNLTA
+614 LYNVGKEMDWLNLTA

-640 FRIAEVLR
+640 FRIAEVFR

-699 KIKNMSKFI
+699 KIKDMAKFI

-721 QENVLKVLRHI
+721 QENVLRVLRNI

-740 ARKGENEDNHDANR
+740 ARKGENEGNHDANR

>member
-55 RLGRTQTNVYDE
+55 RLGRTQTNFYDE

-116 SKGLTMEEIE
+116 SKGLTMEEVE

-157 KFCLPFMYLHD
+157 KFCVPFMYLHD

-196 YGQLV
+196 YGQPV

-213 EVLKPSSQ
+213 EVMKPSSQ
-221 KKSFGLLLNNI
+221 KKSSGLLLNNI
-232 LSKSGVPQSRNAKKI
+232 LSKSGVPQSRNAKRI

-277 TLKKELE
+277 TLKKGLE
-284 RSTAGEESSKKR
+284 RSVAREESSRKR
-296 KRSISDSMSSLTE
+296 KRSVSDSMSSLTE

-328 QSATT
+328 QSAT
-333 VEAQSASAP
+333 VETPFASAP
-342 VPPEQTANMDDHHIF
+342 VPPEKTANIDDHHIF

-363 NESTA
+363 DESAA

-378 RAPIPEQDPDLTRVP
+378 RAPIPEQDLDLTRVP
-393 SPIRIPSPNRVPTP
+393 SPIRIPSPNRVPTS
-407 VRDPSPIQAPTP
+407 VRDPSPIQAPIP
-419 VEDPNPTV
+419 VEDPNPTA

-434 PSPHDSSFSEQIEQA
+434 PSPQVPSFSEQIEQA

-491 LLQWDNLQCKE
+491 LLQWDNLHCKE

-507 YLDQNS
+507 YLDQDS

-562 VTLSSEPEELHHP
+562 ITLSSEPEELYHP
-575 AASSSSSTRLPDSPR
+575 AASSSSTRLPDSPR

-614 LCNVGKEMDWLNLTA
+614 LYNVGKEMDWLKLTA

-640 FRIAEVLR
+640 FRIAEVFR

>member
-67 QIVEDFFRDASVKLF
+67 QIVEDFFHDASVKLF

-116 SKGLTMEEIE
+116 SNGLTMEEIK

-196 YGQLV
+196 YGQPV

-296 KRSISDSMSSLTE
+296 KMSISDSMSSLTE

-333 VEAQSASAP
+333 FEAQSASAP
-342 VPPEQTANMDDHHIF
+342 VPPEQTANMVDHIF

-363 NESTA
+363 NESAA

-378 RAPIPEQDPDLTRVP
+378 RTPIPEQDPDLTRVP

-407 VRDPSPIQAPTP
+407 ERDPSPIQVPIP
-419 VEDPNPTV
+419 VEDPNPTA

-434 PSPHDSSFSEQIEQA
+434 PSPLDSSFSEQIDQA

-468 SWHELRDEEQF
+468 SWPELRNEEQF

-507 YLDQNS
+507 YLDQDS
-513 RLNEQGQARTV
+513 RLNEQGQARTI

-575 AASSSSSTRLPDSPR
+575 AASSSTTRLPDSPR

-614 LCNVGKEMDWLNLTA
+614 LYNVGKEMDWLNLTA
-629 KEEMESVKGEL
+629 KEEMENVKGEL

-676 RVVESKTVAVLEH
+676 RVAESKTVAVLEH

-699 KIKNMSKFI
+699 KIQNMAKFI

-740 ARKGENEDNHDANR
+740 ARKGENEDYHDANR

>member
-11 KKKDNIIDGRLFSRS
+11 KKKDHIIDGRLFSRS
-26 TVLDRIKSETEDVD
+26 IVLDRIKSETEDVD

-108 LSTMFGLS
+108 LSTMFGLP
-116 SKGLTMEEIE
+116 SKGLTMEEVE

-196 YGQLV
+196 YGQPV

-232 LSKSGVPQSRNAKKI
+232 LSKSGVSQSRNAKNI
-247 GSGKFIGGSKPT
+247 GSGKYIGGSKPT

-264 GPFANR
+264 RPFANR
-270 PFLRTMP
+270 PFLSTMP

-284 RSTAGEESSKKR
+284 RRAAREESSRKR
-296 KRSISDSMSSLTE
+296 KRSVSDSISSLTE

-314 KAAKPTAQPADQQA
+314 K
-328 QSATT
+328 
-333 VEAQSASAP
+333 
-342 VPPEQTANMDDHHIF
+342 QTANMDDHHIF

-363 NESTA
+363 NESAA

-378 RAPIPEQDPDLTRVP
+378 RASIPEQDPDLTRVP

-407 VRDPSPIQAPTP
+407 VRDPSLIQAPIP
-419 VEDPNPTV
+419 VEDPNPTA

-434 PSPHDSSFSEQIEQA
+434 PSLQVPSFSEQIEQA

-468 SWHELRDEEQF
+468 SWTELRDEGQF
-479 VLEVTDSKDILL
+479 VLKVTDSKDILL
-491 LLQWDNLQCKE
+491 LLQWDNLHCKE

-524 PPVQPSA
+524 PPVQLSA
-531 AHEESSQAI
+531 AHGESSQAI
-540 PHEDSGPLPE
+540 LHEDSGPLPE

-575 AASSSSSTRLPDSPR
+575 AASSSSTRLPDSPR

-614 LCNVGKEMDWLNLTA
+614 LYNVGKEMDWLNLTA

-640 FRIAEVLR
+640 FRIAEVFR

-653 LKEAFATF
+653 LKEAFAIF

-676 RVVESKTVAVLEH
+676 RVVESKTVAVLEY

-699 KIKNMSKFI
+699 KIKDMAKFI

-721 QENVLKVLRHI
+721 QENVLKVLQNI

-740 ARKGENEDNHDANR
+740 ARKGEKEGNHDANR

>member
-1 MASSQASQSL
+1 MASSQASQSQ
-11 KKKDNIIDGRLFSRS
+11 KKGDHIIDGRLFSRS
-26 TVLDRIKSETEDVD
+26 TVLERIYSETEDVHI
-40 TMEDIISRLEQQNLH
+40 MEDIISKLEQQNLH
-55 RLGRTQTNVYDE
+55 HLGRSQTDFYDE
-67 QIVEDFFRDASVKLF
+67 QIVEDFFRDASVHLF
-82 SHNHGGGV
+82 SRNHGGGV

-101 ICLDSAL
+101 ICVDSAL
-108 LSTMFGLS
+108 LTTMFGLP
-116 SKGLTMEEIE
+116 SKGLTMEELE

-157 KFCLPFMYLHD
+157 NFCLPFLYLHD

-196 YGQLV
+196 YGQPV

-232 LSKSGVPQSRNAKKI
+232 LSRSGVPQSRNAKKI
-247 GSGKFIGGSKPT
+247 GSGKYIGGSKPT

-270 PFLRTMP
+270 PFLSTMP
-277 TLKKELE
+277 TLKRDQE
-284 RSTAGEESSKKR
+284 RSAAREESTRKR
-296 KRSISDSMSSLTE
+296 KRSESDSMPSLTE
-309 KKKQK
+309 KKKK
-314 KAAKPTAQPADQQA
+314 KTAKPTVQPADQQA
-328 QSATT
+328 QSATN

-342 VPPEQTANMDDHHIF
+342 VPPEQTANIDDHHIF

-363 NESTA
+363 DESAA
-368 HLESIISSPV
+368 HLEPIISSPV

-393 SPIRIPSPNRVPTP
+393 SPIRIPSPNRVPSP
-407 VRDPSPIQAPTP
+407 VRDPSPIQAPIP
-419 VEDPNPTV
+419 VEDPNSTA

-434 PSPHDSSFSEQIEQA
+434 PSPQVPSFSEQIEQA
-449 FARFVK
+449 IARFVK
-455 WKSYRTAPYDILL
+455 WKSYRTAPCDILL
-468 SWHELRDEEQF
+468 NWPELKDEEQF
-479 VLEVTDSKDILL
+479 VLEVTDSKDISL
-491 LLQWDNLQCKE
+491 LLQWDDQHCEE

-507 YLDQNS
+507 YMDQHS
-513 RLNEQGQARTV
+513 RLNEQGQARTT

-531 AHEESSQAI
+531 AHGESSQAI

-562 VTLSSEPEELHHP
+562 VTLSSDSEESHHP
-575 AASSSSSTRLPDSPR
+575 AASSSTRLPDSPR
-590 TKARKEQLNSL
+590 AQARKEQLNSL
-601 GRQSVFLQDAVET
+601 GRQSVFLQDAVEA
-614 LCNVGKEMDWLNLTA
+614 LYSVGKEMDWLNLTA
-629 KEEMESVKGEL
+629 QEEMESVKGEL
-640 FRIAEVLR
+640 FKIAEVMR

-653 LKEAFATF
+653 LKEAFAKF
-661 EQLEEQNLLEEQSKL
+661 EQLEEQTLLEEQSKL
-676 RVVESKTVAVLEH
+676 RVAESKTVAVLEY

-699 KIKNMSKFI
+699 KISDMAKFI
-708 ISLDE
+708 NSLDE

-740 ARKGENEDNHDANR
+740 ARKGENEGDHD
-754 ESARR
+754 
-759 SQDHGSRSEHE
+759 D
-770 SSRMSSSRH
+770 